1 MFNSLKDFY
10 RSKEWQEFR
19 EVVIGQR
26 IEEDGAVHDEVTGKP
41 IIKKYDIVLH
51 HKEEL
56 TEQNVN
62 DRNISLNPDNIMI
75 ISHETHNKLHKRFG
89 YSGLRKVFIVYG
101 SPCAGKS
108 TWVNKVAGY
117 GDIIMDMDSIWE
129 CITNSDKYHKPDALK
144 RNVFAI
150 RDVILEQIMMRVGN
164 WSQAFVIGGYPNKMD
179 RERLADKLGAEL
191 IHIDTDKETCLSRAK
206 NDEWRGFIQK
216 YFDEFTG

>member
-1 MFNSLKDFY
+1 MNFY
-10 RSKEWQEFR
+10 KSKEWQKFIEGLKLER
-19 EVVIGQR
+19 INKDGELLCEECGRPIVKAYDCIG
-26 IEEDGAVHDEVTGKP
+26 
-41 IIKKYDIVLH
+41 H
-51 HKEEL
+51 HKIEL
-56 TEQNVN
+56 NSE
-62 DRNISLNPDNIMI
+62 NITDPTITLNPDNIMLVH
-75 ISHETHNKLHKRFG
+75 HECHNKIHRRFG

>member
-1 MFNSLKDFY
+1 MNFY
-10 RSKEWQEFR
+10 KSKEWQKFIEGLKLER
-19 EVVIGQR
+19 INKDGELLCEECGRPIVKAYDCIG
-26 IEEDGAVHDEVTGKP
+26 
-41 IIKKYDIVLH
+41 H
-51 HKEEL
+51 HKIEL
-56 TEQNVN
+56 NSE
-62 DRNISLNPDNIMI
+62 NITDPTITLNPDNIMLVH
-75 ISHETHNKLHKRFG
+75 HECHNKIHRRFG

-150 RDVILEQIMMRVGN
+150 RDTILEQIKMRLGN
-164 WSQAFVIGGYPNKMD
+164 WSQAFVIGGYPNKME
-179 RERLADKLGAEL
+179 RERLAEILGAEL

>member
-1 MFNSLKDFY
+1 MNFY
-10 RSKEWQEFR
+10 KSKEWQKFINALKLER
-19 EVVIGQR
+19 VNDKGELLC
-26 IEEDGAVHDEVTGKP
+26 EECGKP
-41 IIKKYDIVLH
+41 IIKAYDCIGH
-51 HKEEL
+51 HKIEL
-56 TEQNVN
+56 N
-62 DRNISLNPDNIMI
+62 DSNINDPTITLNPDNVMLVH
-75 ISHETHNKLHKRFG
+75 HECHNKIHRRFG
-89 YSGLRKVFIVYG
+89 YSGLRKVFLVYG

-108 TWVNKVAGY
+108 TWVNNVAGY